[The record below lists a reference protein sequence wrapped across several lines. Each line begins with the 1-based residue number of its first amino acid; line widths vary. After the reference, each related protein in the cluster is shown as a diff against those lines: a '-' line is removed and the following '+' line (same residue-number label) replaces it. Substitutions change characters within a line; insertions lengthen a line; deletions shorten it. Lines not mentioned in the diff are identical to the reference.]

1 MEKNSPVE
9 YEPMGNGAE
18 PPEVI
23 NTPTADQS
31 ETAMLPRYV
40 PTEPIS
46 FIALNQNQNDNFA

>member
-18 PPEVI
+18 PPEVN
-23 NTPTADQS
+23 NTTTTDQS
-31 ETAMLPRYV
+31 ETAMLPRDL

-46 FIALNQNQNDNFA
+46 FIALDQNQSDTFA

>member
-18 PPEVI
+18 PPEV
-23 NTPTADQS
+23 NHTTTADQS
-31 ETAMLPRYV
+31 ETAMLPRDL

-46 FIALNQNQNDNFA
+46 FIALNQNQSDTFA